1 MNKIGTIRRIDEL
14 GRIVIPKVI
23 RNKMRIKEGDRIF
36 VTYDDENDIINVSKH
51 DSFIKNIKEIEIV
64 IDALSKE
71 IHYPVALCS
80 KEKIV
85 VLNNDFIFPEL
96 FDVFISTHVQNELE
110 NRKTCQFVHEDLAS
124 NNKFYNFYVYPIAYD
139 SELLGGLL
147 IFSSTPLSNE
157 DNKIIITFRNLIT
170 SFIKH

>member
-64 IDALSKE
+64 IDILSKE
-71 IHYPVALCS
+71 IHYPIALSS

-85 VLNNDFIFPEL
+85 AVSSDFIFPEL
-96 FDVFISTHVQNELE
+96 FDTFISNHVESELE
-110 NRKTCQFVHEDLAS
+110 NRKTCQFIHEDLAS
-124 NNKFYNFYVYPIAYD
+124 NNKYYNFFVYPIAYD
-139 SELLGGLL
+139 SELFGGLF
-147 IFSSTPLSNE
+147 IFTSTPLSNE
-157 DNKIIITFRNLIT
+157 DNKIIITFRNLLT